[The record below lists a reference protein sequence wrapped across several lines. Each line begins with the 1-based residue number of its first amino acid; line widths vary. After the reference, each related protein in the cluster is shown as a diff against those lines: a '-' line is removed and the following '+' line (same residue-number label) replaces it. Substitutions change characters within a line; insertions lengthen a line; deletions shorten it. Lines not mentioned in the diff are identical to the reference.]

1 MPKASFASAPVHW
14 SKDFVEHLRTVHFEL
29 MAVAVGL
36 AVLVFSSKEYNAVTA
51 LVQIEE
57 IIDLK
62 NNWSIAWMEEFGQNT
77 SSYKPSGLTDFIY
90 DTLEISWKNAGFNG
104 TIHWSNL
111 KQPPGRDK
119 PVNVEC
125 TFPKENWYQ
134 SGQATDWSPAKFPRT
149 LGEFKAWW
157 GKLGE
162 PYVVYL
168 PNDIYGQNVPIVD
181 TKQSS
186 AQKKMV
192 IAGIFTANND
202 SQTPETKLQLSLD
215 HDQNHGPAS
224 APASEQFSYLTHI
237 GSDRVLTVHISSF
250 AQYTVTRD
258 TISRHFHNLHSGEF
272 KDTFADLSKA
282 ADTMSDLPLQD
293 IKEFIHDD
301 AIKGP
306 EVFEV
311 FGMKFPAGQ
320 ATYWGII
327 LLLSIQLYFFTYL
340 RQLNGKLGPNDAG
353 WDVPWIGMDDS
364 KVAQSMF
371 FVSLVPL
378 PIATLALLSYR
389 RATTLLSVLSSDN
402 RLSTKM
408 ISRETKGEVATL
420 LLACV
425 ASLALALLCWK
436 YRPQLITA
444 AEGMG
449 NKSAE
454 DHHDNASDAQN
465 DTRSESQPT
474 AKSDPPSAL

>member
-1 MPKASFASAPVHW
+1 MSRASSPTAPVHW
-14 SKDFVEHLRTVHFEL
+14 SKDFVEHLRTVHFTL
-29 MAVAVGL
+29 IAVAVGL

-62 NNWSIAWMEEFGQNT
+62 NNWSIAWMEEFGED
-77 SSYKPSGLTDFIY
+77 SSTYKPSGLTDFIY
-90 DTLEISWKNAGFNG
+90 GTAPISWKTAGFNG
-104 TIHWSNL
+104 IIHWNSNNPL
-111 KQPPGRDK
+111 GRDK
-119 PVNVEC
+119 FVNAEC

-134 SGQATDWSPAKFPRT
+134 SGASADWSPTKFPRT
-149 LGEFKAWW
+149 LGEFKVWW
-157 GKLGE
+157 GKLSE
-162 PYVVYL
+162 RYVVYL
-168 PNDIYGQNVPIVD
+168 PNDIDEKGSIDQN
-181 TKQSS
+181 SS
-186 AQKKMV
+186 EQKTV
-192 IAGIFTANND
+192 SVGEFTANND
-202 SQTPETKLQLSLD
+202 RQTPEVKLQLSLD
-215 HDQNHGPAS
+215 PDQNHGPAS
-224 APASEQFSYLTHI
+224 ETKGQSFSYLAHVNALRTLTIHI
-237 GSDRVLTVHISSF
+237 NSF
-250 AQYTVTRD
+250 AQYTVTQD
-258 TISRHFHNLHSGEF
+258 TISRHFHNLQAGTFE
-272 KDTFADLSKA
+272 DTFADLSKA

-378 PIATLALLSYR
+378 PIAMLVLLSYR
-389 RATTLLSVLSSDN
+389 RAHALLTVLSSAKIPSITTPRD
-402 RLSTKM
+402 TKA
-408 ISRETKGEVATL
+408 EVAIL

-436 YRPQLITA
+436 YRPQLIAA
-444 AEGMG
+444 AEGMRNNG
-449 NKSAE
+449 AE
-454 DHHDNASDAQN
+454 DRHDTASNAQN
-465 DTRSESQPT
+465 DTLSESQSTP
-474 AKSDPPSAL
+474 KSNPPSAL